1 MKVGILTFHDANN
14 YGAVLQAYG
23 LQETIAGFD
32 IDTEIINYVQPYV
45 IDRYKPV
52 RVDKTNVAA
61 FFKSILSTALHYKN
75 FTIKRKKFAL
85 FRREFLKISDT
96 KYLKSDSID
105 GYEVYIAG
113 SDQIWNFKI
122 TNYDEV
128 FFLKFADGKAIK
140 ISYAASIG
148 HNNLNEKD
156 RMFLREHIDYF
167 DYISV
172 REASAVPLLKEMT
185 QKELV
190 NVLDPSLLL
199 PRNEWNK
206 INSNSFNNKNYIF
219 VYSVSASNKIV
230 EVINKVSKFYDI
242 DIYVLTDKLRVDVKN
257 HIRCRDIGPVEFID
271 LISNAKLVITDS
283 FHGTAFSIIFEK
295 NFISVPNEVGSS
307 RVKDLLKL
315 LNLESRVIND
325 PEEIG
330 YQYIFDINYELPG
343 KILESER
350 NKSINFLKNALYKHK
365 SI

>member
-1 MKVGILTFHDANN
+1 MKVGILTFHEANN
-14 YGAVLQAYG
+14 YGAVLQAYA

-32 IDTEIINYVQPYV
+32 IDTEIINYVQPY
-45 IDRYKPV
+45 IIYRYKPV

-75 FTIKRKKFAL
+75 FTIKQKKFDL

-96 KYLKSDSID
+96 KYFKSDLID

-113 SDQIWNFKI
+113 SDQIWNFRI

-128 FFLKFADGKAIK
+128 FFLKFADSKTLR

-156 RMFLREHIDYF
+156 RMFLKDHIDCF

-172 REASAVPLLKEMT
+172 REASVIQLLKEMT

-199 PRNEWNK
+199 PTNEWNK

-242 DIYVLTDKLRVDVKN
+242 DIYVLTDKLTVGVKN

-307 RVKDLLKL
+307 RVKNLLKTL
-315 LNLESRVIND
+315 SLENRIINE
-325 PEEIG
+325 PEEIDQ
-330 YQYIFDINYELPG
+330 QYIYDIDYELPS
-343 KILESER
+343 KILASER
-350 NKSINFLKNALYKHK
+350 NKSISFLKNAIYKFK